1 MNSSHPKKDSITSV
15 EEYDRLLDLYHDAY
29 DRIQA
34 GEAGSGYGG
43 IHFEVMHELARYGIP
58 THSRT
63 DAVYR
68 LKQLLDEYETKEL
81 GSVKSQSDEDYLS
94 QFENL

>member
-1 MNSSHPKKDSITSV
+1 MNSSHLKKDSIPSV
-15 EEYDRLLDLYHDAY
+15 EEYYRLLDIYHDAY
-29 DRIQA
+29 DRIHA

-43 IHFEVMHELARYGIP
+43 IHFEVMNELAHYGIP

-68 LKQLLDEYETKEL
+68 LKQLLDEYESREL
-81 GSVKSQSDEDYLS
+81 SAAKPQSDEDYLR
-94 QFENL
+94 QFKDL